1 MCSIGKGAFGTVNL
15 VRHTITQQ
23 LFAQKSMKK
32 DQIASN
38 DKQAEL
44 ILNEKKVLMKL
55 KNQPFSVHLVET
67 LQDELNLYLLMEYL
81 PGRELL

>member
-1 MCSIGKGAFGTVNL
+1 
-15 VRHTITQQ
+15 
-23 LFAQKSMKK
+23 MKK
-32 DQIASN
+32 DKIASN